1 MLIIS
6 GGLAHPTSSRES
18 RVSAQFTPVVEG
30 RVLVGFAVPAENV
43 EDVSLLPSRSRT
55 KNVKGALP
63 GAHCLP
69 RRVAARGSS
78 GISPKCAD

>member
-1 MLIIS
+1 MLLIG
-6 GGLAHPTSSRES
+6 GGLAHPTSSTES

-55 KNVKGALP
+55 KNVNALYLVP
-63 GAHCLP
+63 IAFRDAL
-69 RRVAARGSS
+69 RAR
-78 GISPKCAD
+78 PT